1 MNRCGALTQRL
12 INCVGPAQRGRGDSV
27 YLGDHEHE
35 LGLSVH
41 SIAVESLWES
51 ELRRRREYHS

>member
-12 INCVGPAQRGRGDSV
+12 INCVVPAQRGVGDPTS
-27 YLGDHEHE
+27 LGDHDHE

-51 ELRRRREYHS
+51 ELR